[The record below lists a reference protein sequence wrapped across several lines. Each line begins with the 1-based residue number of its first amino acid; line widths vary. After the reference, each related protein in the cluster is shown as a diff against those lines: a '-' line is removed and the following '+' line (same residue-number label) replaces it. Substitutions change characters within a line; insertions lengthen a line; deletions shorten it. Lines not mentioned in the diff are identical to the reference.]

1 MSKKDA
7 DVEESEDELN
17 LGDEKGP
24 GKKKL
29 IILIAGVFLLINL
42 AIGAYIFLFS
52 DDGSGPVEGEEG
64 IAAEVVEEAA
74 EEEDSRPTF
83 YHAINDLI
91 VNLEGKP
98 SLLQVGLQVRVR
110 GEEMADFLKHN
121 DPMIRHEFLNILGVQ
136 DGNKLKKRA
145 NKEALQKA
153 LTDRLRQIVVEQG
166 GPESEKGIEAIYFVA
181 FVTQ

>member
-1 MSKKDA
+1 MAKEDT
-7 DVEESEDELN
+7 DVEESEDDLD
-17 LGDEKGP
+17 LGDEKAP

-42 AIGAYIFLFS
+42 AIGGYIFFFTGG
-52 DDGSGPVEGEEG
+52 DGETVEGEDGVEE
-64 IAAEVVEEAA
+64 EVVE

-83 YHAINDLI
+83 YHEINDLI

-98 SLLQVGLQVRVR
+98 SLLQVGLQVRIR

-145 NKEALQKA
+145 NKEALQKE

-166 GPESEKGIEAIYFVA
+166 GPESKKGIEAIYFVA

>member
-1 MSKKDA
+1 MAKEDA
-7 DVEESEDELN
+7 GVGESEDDLD

-42 AIGAYIFLFS
+42 AIGAYVFLFS
-52 DDGSGPVEGEEG
+52 GDGGQSVEGEEG
-64 IAAEVVEEAA
+64 ATEEVVEE
-74 EEEDSRPTF
+74 EDTRPTF
-83 YHAINDLI
+83 YHEIDDLI

-136 DGNKLKKRA
+136 DGNKLKKRV
-145 NKEALQKA
+145 NKEALQKE
-153 LTDRLRQIVVEQG
+153 LTDRLRQIIVEQG